1 MNNDQTINSKKKS
14 NSPSDILINL
24 LKKTGIKVNN
34 PRALAIDKY
43 FNIFILSDVIYVINS
58 QTGELE
64 VCTISIELIS
74 VSDMIIYNS
83 KLYISSEDNLCIY
96 VFAITYDNDGNPILT
111 NSSKIETN
119 KNTPYNLAIDETNN
133 NLYYIGSSTTS
144 KNFQILKFNNGT
156 TSIVQQNL
164 SFLPS
169 GIAAYKNIIYYLFK
183 EDLFSFNIDNKQIN
197 ILKSFDANTNGKI
210 KINNG
215 NIYIADKNTNKII
228 KYNIESQ
235 DTTDLT
241 ELDPVLESLS
251 SLAID
256 NIGNLYIGDLNKNI
270 VSMIPASKT

>member
-1 MNNDQTINSKKKS
+1 
-14 NSPSDILINL
+14 
-24 LKKTGIKVNN
+24 
-34 PRALAIDKY
+34 
-43 FNIFILSDVIYVINS
+43 
-58 QTGELE
+58 
-64 VCTISIELIS
+64 
-74 VSDMIIYNS
+74 MIIYNS